1 MKKFLFI
8 FSLSL
13 IVSSAFNN
21 SFAVNHVIKP
31 MEIENNFSQDKVKIV
46 TKLFDGNNFDISKI
60 RKKTIL
66 IFWVKWCRICKMQ
79 LEILNNIQPQLIAK
93 NIQTFG
99 ISVDNAQD
107 YEEAKTISATLSF
120 KNANYNDA
128 KLISVKQPRA
138 VPTTLL
144 LDENQ
149 KIIKVYQ
156 GLIDEKQIL
165 EF

>member
-46 TKLFDGNNFDISKI
+46 TKLFDGNNYDISKI

-66 IFWVKWCRICKMQ
+66 IFWVKWCKICKMQ

-107 YEEAKTISATLSF
+107 YEEAKKISATLPF
-120 KNANYNDA
+120 KNANYYDA

>member
-1 MKKFLFI
+1 
-8 FSLSL
+8 
-13 IVSSAFNN
+13 
-21 SFAVNHVIKP
+21 

-46 TKLFDGNNFDISKI
+46 TKLFDGNNYDISKI

-66 IFWVKWCRICKMQ
+66 IFWVKWCKICKMQ

-107 YEEAKTISATLSF
+107 YEEAKKISATLPF
-120 KNANYNDA
+120 KNANYYDA

>member
-8 FSLSL
+8 VFLSL
-13 IVSSAFNN
+13 IASSASND

-46 TKLFDGNNFDISKI
+46 TKLFDGNNYDISKI
-60 RKKTIL
+60 KKKTIL
-66 IFWVKWCRICKMQ
+66 IFWVKWCKICKMQ

-107 YEEAKTISATLSF
+107 YEEAKKISATLPF
-120 KNANYNDA
+120 KNANYYDA

>member
-8 FSLSL
+8 VFLSL
-13 IVSSAFNN
+13 IASSASND

-46 TKLFDGNNFDISKI
+46 TKLFDGNNYDISKI

-66 IFWVKWCRICKMQ
+66 IFWVKWCKICKMQ

-107 YEEAKTISATLSF
+107 YEEAKKISATLPF
-120 KNANYNDA
+120 KNANYYDA

>member
-8 FSLSL
+8 VFLSL
-13 IVSSAFNN
+13 IASSAFND

-46 TKLFDGNNFDISKI
+46 TKLFDGNNYDISKI

-66 IFWVKWCRICKMQ
+66 IFWVKWCKICKMQ

-107 YEEAKTISATLSF
+107 YEEAKKISATLPF
-120 KNANYNDA
+120 KNANYYDA

>member
-8 FSLSL
+8 VFLSL
-13 IVSSAFNN
+13 IISSAFND
-21 SFAVNHVIKP
+21 SFAVNHAIKP

-46 TKLFDGNNFDISKI
+46 TKLFDGNNYDISKI

-66 IFWVKWCRICKMQ
+66 IFWVKWCKICKMQ

-99 ISVDNAQD
+99 ISVDSAQD
-107 YEEAKTISATLSF
+107 YEDAKRISATLPF

>member
-1 MKKFLFI
+1 MKKFLLLLF
-8 FSLSL
+8 FSSIYFLSISKL
-13 IVSSAFNN
+13 
-21 SFAVNHVIKP
+21 FAINHAKKTY
-31 MEIENNFSQDKVKIV
+31 EIENDFNQDKVKIV
-46 TKLFDGNNFDISKI
+46 TKLFDGNNYDISKI

-66 IFWVKWCRICKMQ
+66 IFWVKWCKICKMQ

-107 YEEAKTISATLSF
+107 YEEAKRISATLPF
-120 KNANYNDA
+120 KNANYYDA

-156 GLIDEKQIL
+156 GLIDEKQI
-165 EF
+165 